1 MLCLINMWIPSGEG
15 CMGGTGPSSQLLRR
29 QYEGHRVR
37 PARPTEGTQSQ
48 PKQLRLCL
56 KILTEQTYLS
66 GDRNEL
72 NCGVRLPRGWGPLG
86 LIPNIVKSMK
96 KVRWCSLICMV
107 AWTGQLSAVVSYYVL
122 MGSGYCFVAYAGLEI
137 TSSCPDLTVIPTTA
151 LHCPPRLWY
160 TREYW
165 NGRMDRFCPKSE
177 VFSQRPRSR
186 LIHHRAMAAWVLKQN
201 FQDIAM
207 LPHIITPY
215 KLYHQW
221 PMGLQNTT
229 EQVLAT

>member
-1 MLCLINMWIPSGEG
+1 MAQAHQ
-15 CMGGTGPSSQLLRR
+15 SSQLLRR
-29 QYEGHRVR
+29 QHEGHRIR
-37 PARPTEGTQSQ
+37 PARPTQGTQLQ
-48 PKQLRLCL
+48 PEQLRLCL

-72 NCGVRLPRGWGPLG
+72 NCGVRLPRGWEALG
-86 LIPNIVKSMK
+86 SIPNIAKSMK
-96 KVRWCSLICMV
+96 SKVMQSRLYGSLNWTTFCCCLLLCFDGVGILLCSIC
-107 AWTGQLSAVVSYYVL
+107 WSWNHILLPWPHSY
-122 MGSGYCFVAYAGLEI
+122 SH
-137 TSSCPDLTVIPTTA
+137 TA
-151 LHCPPRLWY
+151 LHRPPHLWY

-165 NGRMDRFCPKSE
+165 NGRTDRFCPKSE

-186 LIHHRAMAAWVLKQN
+186 LIHHRAMAAWVLKQS

-207 LPHIITPY
+207 LPHVITPY

-229 EQVLAT
+229 EQVLATSESCI